1 MNMRKLF
8 TLIAL
13 LLLLTSTSSAEFVNA
28 TQKNIKAVAVV
39 SGENRGATI
48 NITVIV
54 TPGNGRVFV
63 STLPYT
69 EIDMQGSAQLAA
81 ITACD
86 LTGKDFLKYDFFYI
100 IEAEA
105 PIVGGPSAGGIM
117 TVATIAAL
125 LDLPIREDVFMT
137 GMIYPDGF
145 IGPVGGIPYKLEAAA
160 KSGAKIFLI
169 PKGQRYVEVE
179 ETKRI
184 QRGPFVLITTETKTV
199 DVVDYGRKL
208 GVTVIEV
215 ETVNE
220 ALKYFTGYEIRR
232 SEGKI
237 DLSQYSYLLK
247 KLADYMRDRS
257 EKMYSEFKKVAERD
271 VKENIDKRLEEARKN
286 YERGN
291 YYTSTSQYFT
301 ANIFMRA
308 EIYRKTLNDENF
320 EREVKTIEEEIE
332 AVRGSLNQE
341 YGLIAMQLVGAAEE
355 RLGRAEQYLEKAR
368 TSENFEE
375 AALYLAFAKERVESA
390 KVWLSL
396 LPEIREDVPIK
407 KEEVVRRAQFYLST
421 AESLLVYSKSIGGFS
436 RLLFGEN
443 SAESSLELSK
453 KLYSQGY
460 YFGSIFASIDSMV
473 KSAVA
478 IELIGAKSFDEKISA
493 ARDSARASLSEAE
506 RVTPILA
513 IAYFEYGETSE
524 GVYKLIYYKL
534 SERIAKLMLNL
545 AGGGEV
551 ELVKSEYVLPETTP
565 AVKNIGERI
574 YESVKKS
581 VEIPG
586 FEILLGI
593 AAVSLAVYA
602 RRKAR

>member
-1 MNMRKLF
+1 MSMRKLL

-13 LLLLTSTSSAEFVNA
+13 LLLVSTSSAEFVNA
-28 TQKNIKAVAVV
+28 TQKTIKAVAVV

-105 PIVGGPSAGGIM
+105 PIVGGPSAGGVM

-125 LDLPIREDVFMT
+125 LDLPIRDDVFMT

-160 KSGAKIFLI
+160 KNGAKIFLI

-184 QRGPFVLITTETKTV
+184 QKGPFVLVTTETKTV

-208 GVTVIEV
+208 GVNVIEV

-220 ALKYFTGYEIRR
+220 ALKYYTGYEIKRG
-232 SEGKI
+232 EGKI
-237 DLSQYSYLLK
+237 DLSEYSYLLK
-247 KLADYMRDRS
+247 KLADYMKERS
-257 EKMYSEFKKVAERD
+257 EKMYSEFVKVADKE
-271 VKENIDKRLEEARKN
+271 VKESIDKRLEEAKRN
-286 YERGN
+286 YEEGN

-320 EREVKTIEEEIE
+320 EEEVKSIEKEIE
-332 AVRGSLNQE
+332 DVRVSLTQN

-355 RLGRAEQYLEKAR
+355 RLGKAEQYLEKAR
-368 TSENFEE
+368 TSENFDE
-375 AALYLAFAKERVESA
+375 ASLYLAFAKERVESA

-396 LPEIREDVPIK
+396 LPEIKEDVPLK
-407 KEEVVRRAQFYLST
+407 REEVVRRAQFYLST

-443 SAESSLELSK
+443 SAEDSLELSK

-460 YFGSIFASIDSMV
+460 YLGSIFASIDSMV

-478 IELIGAKSFDEKISA
+478 IELIGAKDLNEKVEA
-493 ARDSARASLSEAE
+493 ARESAKTSLSEAE
-506 RVTPILA
+506 KITPILA

-565 AVKNIGERI
+565 VVKNVGERI

-586 FEILLGI
+586 FEGVAVILSLL
-593 AAVSLAVYA
+593 LAVHA

>member
-13 LLLLTSTSSAEFVNA
+13 LLLLASTSSAEFVNA

-247 KLADYMRDRS
+247 KLADYMRERS
-257 EKMYSEFKKVAERD
+257 ERIYSEFEKVAEMD
-271 VKENIDKRLEEARKN
+271 VKKNIDKRLEEAREN
-286 YERGN
+286 YEKGN

-308 EIYRKTLNDENF
+308 EIYRKTLNNENF

-407 KEEVVRRAQFYLST
+407 KKEVVRRAQFYLST

-478 IELIGAKSFDEKISA
+478 IELIGAKSLEEKISA

-506 RVTPILA
+506 KVTPILA

-565 AVKNIGERI
+565 SVENIGERI

-593 AAVSLAVYA
+593 AAASLAVYA

>member
-13 LLLLTSTSSAEFVNA
+13 LLLFASTSSAEFVNA

-125 LDLPIREDVFMT
+125 LDLPIRKDVFMT

-160 KSGAKIFLI
+160 ESGAKIFLI

-247 KLADYMRDRS
+247 KLADYMRERS
-257 EKMYSEFKKVAERD
+257 ERIYSEFEKVADRD

-478 IELIGAKSFDEKISA
+478 IELIGAKSLEEKISA

-506 RVTPILA
+506 KVTPILA

-565 AVKNIGERI
+565 AVENVGERI

-586 FEILLGI
+586 FEIIVGVV
-593 AAVSLAVYA
+593 AASLAVYA

>member
-1 MNMRKLF
+1 MSMRKLL

-13 LLLLTSTSSAEFVNA
+13 LLLASTSSAEFVNA
-28 TQKNIKAVAVV
+28 TQKTIKAVAVV

-81 ITACD
+81 ITASD

-105 PIVGGPSAGGIM
+105 PIVGGPSAGGVM

-160 KSGAKIFLI
+160 ENGAKIFLI

-184 QRGPFVLITTETKTV
+184 QKGPFVLVTTETKTV

-208 GVTVIEV
+208 GVNVIEV

-220 ALKYFTGYEIRR
+220 ALKYYTGYEIKR
-232 SEGKI
+232 SEGRI

-247 KLADYMRDRS
+247 KLADYMKERS
-257 EKMYSEFKKVAERD
+257 EKMYSEFASVADEG
-271 VKENIDKRLEEARKN
+271 VKESIDERLEEAKKN
-286 YERGN
+286 YEEGN

-308 EIYRKTLNDENF
+308 EIYRKTLNNENF
-320 EREVKTIEEEIE
+320 EREVESIEKEIE
-332 AVRGSLNQE
+332 AVRESLTGS

-368 TSENFEE
+368 TSENFDE
-375 AALYLAFAKERVESA
+375 ASLYLAFAKERVESA

-396 LPEIREDVPIK
+396 LPEIKEDVPLK
-407 KEEVVRRAQFYLST
+407 REEVIRRSQFYLST

-443 SAESSLELSK
+443 SAEDSLELSK
-453 KLYSQGY
+453 RLYSQGY
-460 YFGSIFASIDSMV
+460 YLGSIFASIDSMV

-478 IELIGAKSFDEKISA
+478 IELIGAKDLNEKIDA
-493 ARDSARASLSEAE
+493 ARNSAKASLSEAE
-506 RVTPILA
+506 KITPILA

-565 AVKNIGERI
+565 AVKNVGERI

-581 VEIPG
+581 VELPG
-586 FEILLGI
+586 FEAFFAIL
-593 AAVSLAVYA
+593 AAVIVIYA
-602 RRKAR
+602 RKKAR

>member
-1 MNMRKLF
+1 MRKLL

-13 LLLLTSTSSAEFVNA
+13 LLLVSTSSAEFVNA
-28 TQKNIKAVAVV
+28 TQKTIKAVAVV

-105 PIVGGPSAGGIM
+105 PIVGGPSAGGVM

-125 LDLPIREDVFMT
+125 LDLPIRDDVFMT

-160 KSGAKIFLI
+160 KNGAKIFLI

-184 QRGPFVLITTETKTV
+184 QKGPFVLVTTETKTV

-208 GVTVIEV
+208 GVNVIEV

-220 ALKYFTGYEIRR
+220 ALKYYTGYEIKRG
-232 SEGKI
+232 EGKI
-237 DLSQYSYLLK
+237 DLSEYSYLLK
-247 KLADYMRDRS
+247 KLADYMKERS
-257 EKMYSEFKKVAERD
+257 EKMYSEFVKVADKE
-271 VKENIDKRLEEARKN
+271 VKESIDKRLEEAKRN
-286 YERGN
+286 YEEGN

-320 EREVKTIEEEIE
+320 EEEVKSIEKEIE
-332 AVRGSLNQE
+332 DVRVSLTQN

-355 RLGRAEQYLEKAR
+355 RLGKAEQYLEKAR
-368 TSENFEE
+368 TSENFDE
-375 AALYLAFAKERVESA
+375 ASLYLAFAKERVESA

-396 LPEIREDVPIK
+396 LPEIKEDVPLK
-407 KEEVVRRAQFYLST
+407 REEVVRRAQFYLST

-443 SAESSLELSK
+443 SAEDSLELSK

-460 YFGSIFASIDSMV
+460 YLGSIFASIDSMV

-478 IELIGAKSFDEKISA
+478 IELIGAKDLNEKVEA
-493 ARDSARASLSEAE
+493 ARESAKTSLSEAE
-506 RVTPILA
+506 KITPILA

-565 AVKNIGERI
+565 VVKNVGERI

-586 FEILLGI
+586 FEGVAVILSLL
-593 AAVSLAVYA
+593 LAVHA

>member
-13 LLLLTSTSSAEFVNA
+13 LLLLASTSSAEFVNA

-125 LDLPIREDVFMT
+125 LDLPIRKDVFMT

-160 KSGAKIFLI
+160 ESGAKIFLI

-247 KLADYMRDRS
+247 KLADYMRERS
-257 EKMYSEFKKVAERD
+257 
-271 VKENIDKRLEEARKN
+271 
-286 YERGN
+286 
-291 YYTSTSQYFT
+291 
-301 ANIFMRA
+301 
-308 EIYRKTLNDENF
+308 
-320 EREVKTIEEEIE
+320 
-332 AVRGSLNQE
+332 
-341 YGLIAMQLVGAAEE
+341 
-355 RLGRAEQYLEKAR
+355 
-368 TSENFEE
+368 
-375 AALYLAFAKERVESA
+375 
-390 KVWLSL
+390 
-396 LPEIREDVPIK
+396 
-407 KEEVVRRAQFYLST
+407 
-421 AESLLVYSKSIGGFS
+421 
-436 RLLFGEN
+436 
-443 SAESSLELSK
+443 
-453 KLYSQGY
+453 
-460 YFGSIFASIDSMV
+460 
-473 KSAVA
+473 
-478 IELIGAKSFDEKISA
+478 
-493 ARDSARASLSEAE
+493 
-506 RVTPILA
+506 
-513 IAYFEYGETSE
+513 
-524 GVYKLIYYKL
+524 
-534 SERIAKLMLNL
+534 
-545 AGGGEV
+545 
-551 ELVKSEYVLPETTP
+551 
-565 AVKNIGERI
+565 
-574 YESVKKS
+574 
-581 VEIPG
+581 
-586 FEILLGI
+586 
-593 AAVSLAVYA
+593 
-602 RRKAR
+602 